1 MEHTWTEN
9 LLEDNANVNNMQ
21 TGKRVDQDILVT
33 RETMWEKMANE
44 DYIQAFIRHINEESG
59 RREETE
65 GE

>member
-21 TGKRVDQDILVT
+21 TGNRVDQDILE
-33 RETMWEKMANE
+33 RQCGRKWQANE
-44 DYIQAFIRHINEESG
+44 DYIQAFIRQRNEESG